1 MINNTRNLSKAT
13 IAKDVQDRF
22 DTPEGV
28 SVETTKA
35 FTDITDVTP
44 ATTDNYYEHLLNP
57 TKPKSKKEE
66 DNSSAKGTSNSPLS
80 VFSAMAEISP
90 DTNTIQT
97 AQSRPFDFTKYG
109 DGSGENL
116 GVVHTDAQMNRGRA
130 EDQSGWEQARN
141 AIGRVGL
148 NVLPEIV
155 SQVANILDVEDYVNT
170 DAEVGNW
177 LNTAM
182 QNVEKDVDEALPI
195 YRENPDKPLDY
206 KDSAWWF
213 ENGSS
218 LVKSAAAFAAVGF
231 ATGGAVSPL
240 FAEAGFMSKF
250 LNPNALKL
258 GSALTTA
265 TALNQA
271 EGIGI
276 ATDTFNQSYEQELL
290 KLQSSST
297 GSLLSPEEMDI
308 QAKEI
313 ASEKATSA
321 LNFNKWN
328 ILLNITSA
336 GLFMKTPTSINQLAK
351 QTNLK
356 NTLGHIGLEGGQEYL
371 EETINDISTNQALDD
386 SYGLGD
392 ALEYAATSKGI
403 ESGLLGFVGGAGQ
416 TGLTLAGKMVPMYN
430 NSAYNK
436 AYTDA
441 YNKIKGSDITDE
453 QKSAQAS
460 KEALEKAG
468 SNKSRVSAN
477 FLNDQRYIQQ
487 QKELVKYNNM
497 SNSEK
502 ITDVTTAFST
512 AKETT
517 ELQKQIATARN
528 LNETVK
534 ADELEKRLFSQQ
546 VYNAFETGTTD
557 GFTELYKGYKEL
569 NHEEANA
576 RGIYKEG
583 DETKPIYY
591 KKKAQQ
597 ALDTIDTLG
606 KIYIDSSK
614 YINNHQVYNLAEQK
628 LSTKN
633 TIADNKIKLD
643 NIVKQ
648 AEEDYKHIADIRL
661 GEGESSYRDIKSI
674 SGYNINKFP
683 VKFRFTSAY
692 KQIKSLNKAIED
704 LQDNVNTLQQVSDT
718 VTSSD
723 FQDQLAK
730 RIKNS
735 IKSDEKAVKQQEIKN
750 KAINTKLE
758 NKAIKT
764 NLETKV
770 VNTDKIIEEKPTTS
784 STNLP
789 VNENVVES
797 VTEIK
802 TTPTTK
808 ASTPINKT
816 IPKSIQNVKFPVFND
831 PGFDSMLSGTKNII
845 DSYDYYEEDKL
856 PQVEQVYNQLLSVK
870 DQFLT
875 SFPLKANEYNKT
887 LETLQTSI
895 DAIKSNIQGGIQDK
909 VVAKQNAQALMNS
922 FQEIPVNET
931 LESDNSPSTNP
942 NFEKADQ
949 QYQLL
954 KTVLGD
960 AFNQGIDNTEGEE
973 DYFRNIVNYLQDL
986 TTKDEVIN
994 YFIPLKNLFNVVT
1007 GSNIEGTYQEIMLS
1021 PLEQQEIINTLNKVA
1036 LFSVPQGT
1044 YTFELD
1050 SISKFMLEELNKVA
1064 SMQGVNTEDNGMS
1077 FTVYNE
1083 MASNLLAYLV
1093 KDYNVKFTSKK
1104 DKNGNPYIAVTKED
1118 VNNLLNTILDQRVLN
1133 PNIIKQ
1139 GTKVEFRGLDSVT
1152 LEDGSTLYA
1161 KDVDYANK
1169 PIGVF
1174 VDGSL
1179 VEGLY
1184 LHDPSWINVTNVDNT
1199 KEGIEADQAKLLAL
1213 KTYIIDNPQ
1222 IIHSTTITNRTAGV
1236 PILDS
1241 TGKSEPVGVRMPE
1254 VQVGIIQNGQVRLNR
1269 NEVASVLPHKF
1280 SEGKSVT
1287 IIPFGSNQ
1295 LALPAK
1301 RTKLNL
1307 DHRNSILSA
1316 VQLYIEGK
1324 PTNVTNRLKSEH
1336 NIDILTSIG
1345 LEQYMNMFINL
1356 GKLNAKTVNEYTLA
1370 LNTLNDGI
1378 VLTQFSNVK
1387 GIGTQLLF
1395 GEGSGIDVG
1404 YISKNKYVNQEGDLT
1419 TDLAQFSNHLEKLY
1433 NHVNLDLLGSD
1444 TVIPVIQGDD
1454 IITDYPDYDSFVK
1467 SIMLTPYLSLTLE
1480 DGTKV
1485 YSIQGRIHF
1494 DLDAVYN
1501 NKPSDINNVSY
1512 ENTDLNIER
1521 LSDLDKLT
1529 LEQKNQLKI
1538 QVKQKI
1544 DQLPNDVFFLTHLT
1558 QTNENLQ
1565 GILKNGLN
1573 TGIAIES
1580 TTNISSNKEGL
1591 YNTISSLID
1600 GKIRHADSS
1609 NLIILAFPK
1618 FLINEGAKKSEYT
1631 EAVSNYIAENYPSNF
1646 GKNIPNSFN
1655 IATFSNGEIQL
1666 LNENNINITPKFIP
1680 FETPDGRT
1688 INFNDVDLDEDFS
1701 LDIEESNKQ
1710 YSAGGRELNID
1721 ALEKASFSIKGVPLS
1736 TQISLIR
1743 TISNSVQTEII
1754 ENPSSSF
1761 NVAKQVNLFMQG
1773 LQLTKQQAYDQGFA
1787 RADKVAEQVDII
1799 TQPENVKLIINEVR
1813 TSLSKKKNIKIASDN
1828 SDEIE
1833 IETGDE
1839 NEKAF
1844 EQEFTVDPKVGMTDT
1859 IRLWFEGFTEKK
1871 IIKGEL
1877 RERTNMLGL
1886 KSFIPFDESYNDVLG
1901 LLAKS
1906 NTNTGYISPDVSMN
1920 RKFDTSTQVQPTY
1933 IVNIL
1938 NKLEEHIED
1947 KPYFLDVINKLRY
1960 AEPHVQNQFNSTFN
1974 VTHTNHIF
1982 LQDSY
1987 DSTEKIR
1994 QLKPIS
2000 SSARNVT
2007 NLVISE
2013 WQTSL
2018 KNTGFYTI
2026 NKEKVEVT
2034 KPVLDRFKSI
2044 YSSIVK
2050 GETIIT
2056 ESLLNAW
2063 LQPIGIVFPDN
2074 FYNRLD
2080 TKGLKQNDVVYSLMD
2095 MFTLPNG
2102 IFKNI
2107 HDRVVKFDNENP
2119 NALSLEDSNLY
2130 EDSSFKELANL
2141 ISYYRKDLFNKAFK
2155 NGNGDTVNGF
2165 TNAKRVI
2172 EQGLKLKS
2180 DIQQLWNLK
2189 KDVFS
2194 QDSTW
2199 LKGLLSTNQQ
2209 DINKEGLMYKY
2220 FNYFT
2225 VDSFKLKKNQKGK
2238 VVDTLKEKELERLSL
2253 GLFYNQGL
2261 SIGKTG
2267 TKIPI
2272 HKFLFNTMSDK
2283 AAVVGY
2289 QAPGR
2294 HYTFNQIVDQFGS
2307 VIKEEMNDKDKEYL
2321 VKTLFFPEM
2330 TRILK
2335 YQESIGTDNEV
2346 QIAEYSQG
2354 AGKFLMFPELNNIHS
2369 LFEGREVDAEGNITE
2384 QGLLKPNVLTEPRHM
2399 VSLKQAVYEH
2409 IMNEYQIKE
2418 ALWKK
2423 FDIITEYG
2431 GQPKLQYI
2439 DNSYL
2444 KAFPDADYKNTL
2456 FNYVVNYMVANMNFQ
2471 QLFIGDIA
2479 LYTKGNALSTSD
2491 NLGKRLASMSAG
2503 QTPYNNYNEKF
2514 NVLVVAD
2521 DVQKSTAFDYIQS
2534 SLIKVHGEEIGRE
2547 LSKGYEFLK
2556 ASDAQEYT
2564 SLEEHMNL
2572 LFAEGKISKDIKDS
2586 VIEYYNQTGELR
2598 KGDYKVVLQPTK
2610 PVYTNNFMRSA
2621 INSSLY
2627 IKSSSIPLIKSLT
2640 QGTELDKFREVLDNE
2655 DLNIQR
2661 IAFKTAVKIGQP
2673 KSVLNPFKEN
2683 GRVEFPTDFE
2693 YSIIRD
2699 IPRDGHGV
2707 QQAVPYDADN
2717 NIVNDGTQQAKE
2729 WLTNFMD
2736 VDGFIN
2742 PITGSKV
2749 KGRELNKT
2757 YIDLYSKLFT
2767 MKHSAL
2773 VKELAFDVNSGYI
2786 GNLPRLKKLIVD
2798 EGLSR
2803 NYNSNDVQSMELNDL
2818 EDKFTV
2824 PLWLNNSDS
2833 KIVSLLNSIVDNRI
2847 RKRKFRGKSLVLASN
2862 TGLQTIEQFQGNGIT
2877 TIPGFNGTPKATYN
2891 SDGQM
2896 VSAEILIPFKFW
2908 DNKGKA
2914 LSLNQF
2920 INEEGTIDLTKLPED
2935 LLEIFGY
2942 RIPTSGV
2949 NLMSNLKIV
2958 GFLPE
2963 GYGDIVI
2970 APADFIEQMGSDFD
2984 VDKLY
2989 THMYN
2994 TYYNEEEN
3002 TLVKLDQT
3010 HVDRFNNIKKSINLL
3025 NNRINKLEEGG
3036 IKSIEDN
3043 RLAYELRRRVREFR
3057 NSTISSLDN
3066 PEEMLIQNQ
3075 LLDLHKAVLNNPSI
3089 DVQSARMKPLSFGE
3103 LPQLAKDFAK
3113 GLNSK
3118 FFTVTNDS
3126 YQKMKYLSARSG
3138 KSAVGN
3144 FSLNMVFNSV
3154 VQQVEQP
3161 MNFMDGDNRIIYN
3174 IGGQQSNFIN
3184 DIKTINGSKFKSDVH
3199 EAFMASALDN
3209 ENEQLL
3215 GKLNIN
3221 NETFDFI
3228 RAGVQLGYDENT
3240 IITLINQP
3248 IIKDYVEKTGLNI
3261 AVKSDEFGDRQKL
3274 AIKTLNIEQL
3284 KENINTQVI
3293 DTDEQKAILS
3303 FFLTLSLKGKEL
3315 KTLQSA
3321 INSDS
3326 SGIGKNMFYSM
3337 RKAEQILNL
3346 QTKTS
3351 ISHASELIGDYIDL
3365 NTNPE
3370 YNNLSTTLGKSW
3382 IKERIKEGYFKQG
3395 HTLIKPNTLGGLAGV
3410 YGTIFNT
3417 QLWSQLY
3424 PYTDSKLYSI
3434 ITSVQQGKQD
3444 RKESINEESKELQ
3457 ESVTNYKSL
3466 MISNAYD
3473 LAGSYN
3479 NIFEARQDLLFDS
3492 LTHMSLGSIIS
3503 NLRTT
3508 NTYTNPFLDRLQ
3520 IGRSSTG
3527 IDVTGKVPTDINY
3540 YNASS
3545 NEYDEEILLKTVIDM
3560 ITNPKPLGEFNG
3572 QSLDT
3577 RSLMEKLATHQFITG
3592 GIQKS
3597 SQFVKYIPFEY
3608 LKQIGYYDDLKTN
3621 SRLGQ
3626 TDIGVKSIKD
3636 IYRTQMVQHFP
3647 ESYYDSALD
3656 NVNDIITDGRLLPVE
3671 KLYNDIVVKKDSL
3684 SDRFLIFKQDP
3695 ITEDYFQI
3703 DNLGSNGLMEW
3714 DINAGFAGKSN
3725 IWLNQVEQ
3733 RNEPE
3738 YIHTLPVLD
3747 TIDKPIKPL
3756 TKVGDIIEVDFDF
3769 DDNNITVQAEVVSI
3783 DKYTINDGRT
3793 YNYNVVLRNTKSG
3806 KIYDFH
3812 SDSDGI
3818 VFSTISDSGKVAASV
3833 GTYMKISLPSDNQR
3847 VVISEEYIPVE
3858 DNEIANFLRID
3869 RSTLHDVTPN
3879 VYNRE
3884 TKSLIQQY
3892 GLDDSNISIT
3902 SKYTG
3907 ILEQTIQTNPNP
3919 ITVQFAK
3926 ELLQVVDYIAET
3938 PLYINTRL
3946 KAKGITY
3953 TTRITGEPVRIEI
3966 NPTVIKSDLELQN
3979 ILIEEMTHAVLK
3991 QELRK
3996 DNSEFV
4002 NNIDN
4007 IRNQII
4013 DSLSEQE
4020 EKEFEDFQNRV
4031 RKNLPLKGG
4040 KEKEFY
4046 YNLINNDEF
4055 VAGAI
4060 KDKSFQQY
4068 LNNQEGTN
4076 TTKSLWSKFIDSIK
4090 KLLVKLGVNDN
4101 STLGA
4106 VIDNT
4111 LSLFKNVDKTLA
4123 KSLTSPKYIRTVE
4136 WVNEKFN
4143 LSTDD
4148 GILLSKLNANEI
4160 VGFINSYI
4168 VNIEAKVIEGDKIL
4182 VESKTVKNLVQD
4194 FAVDYSEMEYND
4206 SQTNNNEGIGGSL
4219 KIYLENIQDRI
4230 NRLSTNIT
4238 KAEQAHDNTRVAE
4251 LMERRNKETLRIEDI
4266 KDVAS
4271 VAALADK
4278 GREDLDLVN
4287 NIMNRPMTSEDINY
4301 TRSIVNFWRNAREN
4315 IFQEKHK
4322 SSKILTE
4329 MYGAI
4334 EGTAD
4339 VMHDKLFGI
4348 EKTYLEGFIKQQFGK
4363 DASIDDIFNKYKDIS
4378 WDKANLRDIS
4388 QYDNLLLNSVWSSI
4402 KEANINALT
4411 EGEVK
4416 IEALNESLQKVLPQ
4430 LKQLNKKSPFEL
4442 FRQLTASGKKTNQLV
4457 KPFTHSFYKDR
4468 YKEYNNVIK
4477 NNNTTTLNN
4486 YANWISNNGVNTKL
4500 ASVFPADG
4508 KITDEVNK
4516 AREDL
4521 KAQLGTG
4528 IYNQWFKNQQ
4538 KKLNKYETNKEGYL
4552 NYLMGEYK
4560 MTKLDEIKTNK
4571 DAINRYQFWL
4581 KLNSPY
4587 NLNDVIFKGKKLD
4600 KDLVN
4605 YNSQNYY
4612 EMVPKDENYL
4622 DSNYQTI
4629 SNDENLLQFYDQL
4642 NSLFTDLAYYVPEN
4656 QQKVIAY
4663 GGIPSIEKSLFEMYS
4678 DKGMELG
4685 FAPIYNTF
4693 IQSMQ
4698 TSFNESS
4705 ISATD
4710 FATGK
4715 PRQDMRIP
4723 ILKDNYS
4730 RIMEYVSAQEAE
4742 YIVRKQTFPS
4752 PETIKGF
4759 EEDIV
4764 AQIAEE
4770 TSFDLGKVAKVY
4782 TALVMAYKHKASLQ
4796 DTINIANN
4804 VMGSYGETILR
4815 PDGTPLTNRV
4825 TGQSEKKLEAESF
4838 IKTKQAFDS
4847 YVQNV
4852 LYGNIK
4858 EEEGKGKII
4867 YTKAD
4872 KNRQKELEL
4881 LLEELEVNYQTG
4893 NMEESLYESTKT
4905 TLEDQLNNLGKT
4917 LIYSKAGDN
4926 ILKYL
4931 QLKLMGWNALGGLGN
4946 MAFGWI
4952 ANTIESAGGVH
4963 FNQKD
4968 LAYAYKLTGNSVLK
4982 NWTFNKV
4989 QTETAEKIRNMMD
5002 TMDVLKD
5009 SSYELYTDSVKGE
5022 LATKLKFLSPFNISQ
5037 RSEYLN
5043 QAPLM
5048 IALFRNTEVD
5058 TDKGKINLYEGFN
5071 KDGSWNTAEYGD
5083 APTELINRTRIKLDK
5098 LIVQVHGNYDNL
5110 SPIQAKRN
5118 ILGRAASQFRNFLFE
5133 AYYTRFENERFDP
5146 NLDQTVKG
5154 RYKSVVT
5161 TWSNSNKVKFGSEV
5175 LKGILNQV
5183 TFGRFNI
5190 GDFNSLKNDNI
5201 KDIDVINM
5209 KKVAMEAALAI
5220 EVQLFLLLLTGFGKD
5235 EDDEDGIYNV
5245 LFNQGVRMRTD
5256 LLLYINPNE
5265 AKNIIKDL
5273 IPAMSVLKD
5282 TTDWFSAVG
5291 GLIWGEDTIQTG
5303 VHEGNSKVGTATA
5316 KMIPFVAKVYSTYN
5330 SASQSFTK

>member
-13 IAKDVQDRF
+13 VAKDVQDRF

-28 SVETTKA
+28 SVETTRD
-35 FTDITDVTP
+35 FNDITDVVP
-44 ATTDNYYEHLLNP
+44 ATTDNYYESVLNP
-57 TKPKSKKEE
+57 TKPKSTKKGE
-66 DNSSAKGTSNSPLS
+66 DTPQKGASNSPLS
-80 VFSAMAEISP
+80 VFSAMAEVSP
-90 DTNTIQT
+90 NVHNIQT

-109 DGSGENL
+109 DGTGENL
-116 GVVHTDAQMNRGRA
+116 GVIHTDAQMNKGRA
-130 EDQSGWEQARN
+130 EDQSGWVQAKN
-141 AIGRVGL
+141 AIGRVGA
-148 NVLPEIV
+148 NILPEIV
-155 SQVANILDVEDYVNT
+155 SQVANVLDVEDYVNT

-182 QNVEKDVDEALPI
+182 QNVQQDVNEALPI

-206 KDSAWWF
+206 KDSAWWY
-213 ENGSS
+213 ENGSE
-218 LVKSAAAFAAVGF
+218 LVKSAAAFAAVGY
-231 ATGGAVSPL
+231 ATAGAVSPL
-240 FAEAGFMSKF
+240 FAEGRLMSKF
-250 LNPNALKL
+250 LNPEGLKI

-265 TALNQA
+265 VGLNQA

-276 ATDTFNQSYEQELL
+276 ATDTFKQSYEQELL
-290 KLQSSST
+290 KLQSGES
-297 GSLLSPEEMDI
+297 GSILSPEEMDS
-308 QAKEI
+308 QARQI

-336 GLFMKTPTSINQLAK
+336 GLFMKTPTSINELAK
-351 QTNLK
+351 KTNLK
-356 NTLGHIGLEGGQEYL
+356 NTIGHILGEGGQEYT
-371 EETINDISTNQALDD
+371 EETINDISTQQALDD
-386 SYGLGD
+386 NYSFAD
-392 ALEYAATSKGI
+392 ALEYAGTSKGI

-416 TGLTLAGKMVPMYN
+416 TGVTLAGKMIPMYN
-430 NSAYNK
+430 NVAYNK
-436 AYTDA
+436 AYTDS
-441 YNKIKGSDITDE
+441 YNKIQGNDITDE

-460 KEALEKAG
+460 KEALEKVG

-477 FLNDQRYIQQ
+477 FLNNQRYIEQ
-487 QKELVKYNNM
+487 QKELVKYNGM
-497 SNSEK
+497 SNAEK
-502 ITDVTTAFST
+502 VSDVTTAFNT
-512 AKETT
+512 VQETT
-517 ELQKQIATARN
+517 RLQKEIATARDN
-528 LNETVK
+528 NENAK

-546 VYNAFETGTTD
+546 VYQAFETGTTD
-557 GFTELYKGYKEL
+557 GFTDLYKGYKEL
-569 NHEEANA
+569 NHEEASA

-583 DETKPIYY
+583 DETKPTYY
-591 KKKAQQ
+591 KKKAQE

-606 KIYIDSSK
+606 RIYIDSSK
-614 YINNHQVYNLAEQK
+614 YINNHQVYDLQEQK
-628 LSTKN
+628 YSTKN
-633 TIADNKIKLD
+633 TIATNKAKLD
-643 NIVKQ
+643 SLVKL
-648 AEEDYKHIADIRL
+648 AEDDYRHVADIRL
-661 GEGESSYRDIKSI
+661 GEGTGEYRDAKKV
-674 SGYNINKFP
+674 SGYDINKFP

-704 LQDNVNTLQQVSDT
+704 LQDNVNTLQNVTNT
-718 VTSSD
+718 VTSSE

-730 RIKNS
+730 RIRSSVKA
-735 IKSDEKAVKQQEIKN
+735 DEKAVKQQEIKN
-750 KAINTKLE
+750 KATNTKLE
-758 NKAIKT
+758 NKTIKT

-770 VNTDKIIEEKPTTS
+770 VDTAEEVAEQKPTTS

-789 VNENVVES
+789 VNESVRESSTQTES
-797 VTEIK
+797 VPVAKVTK
-802 TTPTTK
+802 T
-808 ASTPINKT
+808 INKT
-816 IPKSIQNVKFPVFND
+816 VPKSVQNVTFPTFND
-831 PGFDSMLSGTKNII
+831 PGFDGMLKATKDII
-845 DSYDYYEEDKL
+845 DSKDYYEEDKI
-856 PQVEQVYNQLLSVK
+856 PQIEQVQKQLISAK

-895 DAIKSNIQGGIQDK
+895 DTLKGNIAGESQNK

-922 FQEIPVNET
+922 FQETPT
-931 LESDNSPSTNP
+931 DDSLESNQAPSTSP
-942 NFEKADQ
+942 NFEKADA

-954 KTVLGD
+954 KTVLAD

-973 DYFRNIVNYLQDL
+973 EYFRNIVNYLQDL
-986 TTKDEVIN
+986 TTKDQVIE

-1007 GSNIEGTYQEIMLS
+1007 GSNIEGTYQELMLS
-1021 PLEQQEIINTLNKVA
+1021 PLEQQEVINTLNKVA
-1036 LFSVPQGT
+1036 LFSVPTGT

-1050 SISKFMLEELNKVA
+1050 SISKRMLEELNKVA
-1064 SMQGVNTEDNGMS
+1064 KMQGVNAEDNGMA

-1083 MASNLLAYLV
+1083 TASNLLAYLV
-1093 KDYNVKFTSKK
+1093 KDYNVHFTPKK
-1104 DKNGNPYIAVTKED
+1104 DKNGNPYVEVTKKD
-1118 VNNLLNTILDQRVLN
+1118 VDNLLNTMLDQRVLN
-1133 PNIIKQ
+1133 PNSLKE
-1139 GTKVEFRGLDSVT
+1139 GKVVEFRGLDSVT

-1169 PIGVF
+1169 PVGVF
-1174 VDGSL
+1174 MDGSL

-1184 LHDPSWINVTNVDNT
+1184 LHDPSWIDVTNVENT
-1199 KEGIEADQAKLLAL
+1199 KEGIEADRAKLLAL

-1222 IIHSTTITNRTAGV
+1222 IIHTTTITNRTPGV

-1241 TGKSEPVGVRMPE
+1241 TGQVEPVGVRMPN
-1254 VQVGIIQNGQVRLNR
+1254 VQVGLVQNGQIRLNR
-1269 NEVASVLPHKF
+1269 NEVAKVLPHNLQ
-1280 SEGKSVT
+1280 EGRSVT
-1287 IIPFGSNQ
+1287 IIPFGSGQ
-1295 LALPAK
+1295 LALPTK
-1301 RTKLNL
+1301 RAKLNE
-1307 DHRNSILSA
+1307 DYKQSILSA
-1316 VQLYIEGK
+1316 VQLYIDGK
-1324 PTNVTNRLKSEH
+1324 QTNVTNRLKAEH
-1336 NIDILTSIG
+1336 QIDILTAIG

-1370 LNTLNDGI
+1370 LNTLNDGV

-1404 YISKNKYVNQEGDLT
+1404 YISKAKYQAQEGDLI
-1419 TDLAQFSNHLEKLY
+1419 TDLAQFRIHLDKLFT
-1433 NHVNLDLLGSD
+1433 HVNLDLLGTD
-1444 TVIPVIQGDD
+1444 TTIPVIQGND
-1454 IITDYPDYDSFVK
+1454 ITVEYPSYDEFVK
-1467 SIMLTPYLSLTLE
+1467 NIMLTPYLALNLE
-1480 DGTKV
+1480 DGSTV

-1494 DLDAVYN
+1494 DLDSVYD
-1501 NKPSDINNVSY
+1501 NKLSEVDNVSY
-1512 ENTDLNIER
+1512 EVEG
-1521 LSDLDKLT
+1521 KEEVV
-1529 LEQKNQLKI
+1529 EQ
-1538 QVKQKI
+1538 
-1544 DQLPNDVFFLTHLT
+1544 
-1558 QTNENLQ
+1558 
-1565 GILKNGLN
+1565 
-1573 TGIAIES
+1573 
-1580 TTNISSNKEGL
+1580 
-1591 YNTISSLID
+1591 
-1600 GKIRHADSS
+1600 
-1609 NLIILAFPK
+1609 PK
-1618 FLINEGAKKSEYT
+1618 YT
-1631 EAVSNYIAENYPSNF
+1631 
-1646 GKNIPNSFN
+1646 
-1655 IATFSNGEIQL
+1655 
-1666 LNENNINITPKFIP
+1666 P
-1680 FETPDGRT
+1680 FTTPDGRV
-1688 INFNDVDLDEDFS
+1688 IDFNDVDDDFS
-1701 LDIEESNKQ
+1701 PATDETSKV
-1710 YSAGGRELNID
+1710 YSAGGRELDID

-1743 TISNSVQTEII
+1743 TISNSIQTEII
-1754 ENPSSSF
+1754 ENPASSF

-1787 RADKVAEQVDII
+1787 KADKVAEQVDIL
-1799 TQPENVKLIINEVR
+1799 TKPENVKIITNEVR
-1813 TSLSKKKNIKIASDN
+1813 VTLSKKKNVKVASDN

-1871 IIKGEL
+1871 LIRGEL

-1901 LLAKS
+1901 ILAKS
-1906 NTNTGYISPDVSMN
+1906 NTNSGYISPDTELN
-1920 RKFDTSTQVQPTY
+1920 RKFDTSNQVQPVY
-1933 IVNIL
+1933 IVNTL
-1938 NKLEEHIED
+1938 NKLEEHIGD
-1947 KPYFLDVINKLRY
+1947 KPYFLDVITKLRY
-1960 AEPHVQNQFNSTFN
+1960 AEPHIQNQFNSTFN

-1987 DSTEKIR
+1987 DATEKIR
-1994 QLKPIS
+1994 ELKPIS

-2026 NKEKVEVT
+2026 NNERIEVT
-2034 KPVLDRFKSI
+2034 KPVLDRFKDT

-2050 GETIIT
+2050 GETVIS
-2056 ESLLNAW
+2056 EAVLNNW

-2080 TKGLKQNDVVYSLMD
+2080 TKGLKQNDVVYSLQE

-2107 HDRVVKFDNENP
+2107 HDRVVKFDKENP

-2130 EDSSFKELANL
+2130 EDSSFKELGNL

-2199 LKGLLSTNQQ
+2199 LNGLLSTNQQ
-2209 DINKEGLMYKY
+2209 EINKEGLMYKY

-2253 GLFYNQGL
+2253 GLFYNKGL
-2261 SIGKTG
+2261 SIGKVG
-2267 TKIPI
+2267 TKLPI

-2294 HYTFNQIVDQFGS
+2294 HYTFNQVMDQYGT
-2307 VIKEEMNDKDKEYL
+2307 VIKEEMYDKDKEFL

-2335 YQESIGTDNEV
+2335 FQESVGTDNEV
-2346 QIAEYSQG
+2346 QIAEYAQG

-2369 LFEGREVDAEGNITE
+2369 LFDGREVDADGNITE
-2384 QGLLKPNVLTEPRHM
+2384 QGLLKANVLTEPRHM
-2399 VSLKQAVYEH
+2399 VTLKQAVYNH
-2409 IMNEYQIKE
+2409 VMNEYQIKE
-2418 ALWKK
+2418 DLWKK

-2431 GQPKLQYI
+2431 GEPKLQYV
-2439 DNSYL
+2439 DNSYS
-2444 KAFPDADYKNTL
+2444 KAFPDANYKNTL
-2456 FNYVVNYMVANMNFQ
+2456 FNYIVNYMVANMNFQ

-2503 QTPYNNYNEKF
+2503 QTPYNNYNESF

-2521 DVQKSTAFDYIQS
+2521 DVQRSTSFNYIQDI
-2534 SLIKVHGEEIGRE
+2534 LIKAHGEERGRE
-2547 LSKGYEFLK
+2547 LAKGYESLK

-2564 SLEEHMNL
+2564 SLEEHVHLM
-2572 LFAEGKISKDIKDS
+2572 FAEGKISKDKRDS
-2586 VIEYYNQTGELR
+2586 IIDYYNKTGEINR
-2598 KGDYKVVLQPTK
+2598 IDQKIVLQPTK
-2610 PVYTNNFMRSA
+2610 PVYTNNFMRSG

-2640 QGTELDKFREVLDNE
+2640 LGTELDKFRQVLDNKN
-2655 DLNIQR
+2655 LNIQR

-2673 KSVLNPFKEN
+2673 KSVLNPFKED
-2683 GRVEFPTDFE
+2683 GSVEFPTDFE

-2707 QQAVPYDADN
+2707 QQAVPYDPDN

-2736 VDGFIN
+2736 VEGFVN
-2742 PITGSKV
+2742 PITGEKET
-2749 KGRELNKT
+2749 GRYLNEIYT
-2757 YIDLYSKLFT
+2757 GVYSKLFT
-2767 MKHSAL
+2767 MKHSNL
-2773 VKELAFDVNSGYI
+2773 VRELAFDVNTGHI
-2786 GNLPRLKKLIVD
+2786 GNLARLKKIIID

-2803 NYNSNDVQSMELNDL
+2803 NYNSNDVQSMELNDI

-2862 TGLQTIEQFQGNGIT
+2862 TGLQTIEQFKGNGIVSL
-2877 TIPGFNGTPKATYN
+2877 PGFDGKPKATYN
-2891 SDGQM
+2891 SEGQM
-2896 VSAEILIPFKFW
+2896 TSAEILIPFKFW
-2908 DNKGKA
+2908 NNKGKA
-2914 LSLNQF
+2914 LSLVNF
-2920 INEEGTIDLTKLPED
+2920 IAEDGTIDLTKLPED

-2949 NLMSNLKIV
+2949 NLMSNLKVV

-2994 TYYNEEEN
+2994 TYYDS
-3002 TLVKLDQT
+3002 TTGQLTKLDQS
-3010 HVDRFNNIKKSINLL
+3010 HVDRYNKVKGSIKLL
-3025 NNRINKLEEGG
+3025 NNRIAKLEEGG

-3043 RLAYELRRRVREFR
+3043 RLAYELKDRVRFLREGDV
-3057 NSTISSLDN
+3057 SILSDV
-3066 PEEMLIQNQ
+3066 EEQLLQNQ
-3075 LLDLHKAVLNNPSI
+3075 LLDLHKAVLNNPSV
-3089 DVQSARMKPLSFGE
+3089 DVQSARVKPLSFGD

-3113 GLNSK
+3113 GLNSRY
-3118 FFTVTNDS
+3118 FTVLNDS

-3161 MNFMDGDNRIIYN
+3161 MNFMDGDDRIVYN
-3174 IGGQQSNFIN
+3174 IGGQQSNYIN
-3184 DIKTINGSKFKSDVH
+3184 DIKTINGLKFKSDVH

-3248 IIKDYVEKTGLNI
+3248 VIKDYVEKTGLNQP
-3261 AVKSDEFGDRQKL
+3261 VKSDEFNDKHKL
-3274 AIKTLNIEQL
+3274 TIKTLNVEAL
-3284 KENINTQVI
+3284 KENINTEVI

-3315 KTLQSA
+3315 KILQSA

-3351 ISHASELIGDYIDL
+3351 VSHASRLIGDYIDL
-3365 NTNPE
+3365 NSNPE
-3370 YNNLSTTLGKSW
+3370 YNSLSTTLGKAW
-3382 IKERIKEGYFKQG
+3382 IKEKIKEGYYRQG
-3395 HTLIKPNTLGGLAGV
+3395 HTMIKPNTLGGLAGV
-3410 YGTIFNT
+3410 YGTVFNT

-3424 PYTDSKLYSI
+3424 PYTDAKLYSI
-3434 ITSVQQGKQD
+3434 ITSIQQGKQD

-3466 MISNAYD
+3466 MISNVYD
-3473 LAGSYN
+3473 LAGNYN
-3479 NIFEARQDLLFDS
+3479 NVFEARKDLLFDS
-3492 LTHMSLGSIIS
+3492 LEHMSLGSIIS
-3503 NLRTT
+3503 DLRTK
-3508 NTYTNPFLDRLQ
+3508 NIYTNPFLDRLQ

-3560 ITNPKPLGEFNG
+3560 ITNPKPLGEYNG

-3577 RSLMEKLATHQFITG
+3577 KDLMEKLATHQFITG

-3608 LKQIGYYDDLKTN
+3608 LKQIGYYDDLKAN

-3626 TDIGVKSIKD
+3626 TDIGVKSMKD

-3647 ESYYDSALD
+3647 ESYYDPALD

-3671 KLYNDIVVKKDSL
+3671 KLYNDIVVKKDAL
-3684 SDRFLIFKQDP
+3684 SDRYLIFKQDP

-3725 IWLNQVEQ
+3725 IWLNQVEE

-3738 YIHTLPVLD
+3738 AIQTYSEIV
-3747 TIDKPIKPL
+3747 
-3756 TKVGDIIEVDFDF
+3756 
-3769 DDNNITVQAEVVSI
+3769 NTVQ
-3783 DKYTINDGRT
+3783 
-3793 YNYNVVLRNTKSG
+3793 
-3806 KIYDFH
+3806 
-3812 SDSDGI
+3812 
-3818 VFSTISDSGKVAASV
+3818 
-3833 GTYMKISLPSDNQR
+3833 
-3847 VVISEEYIPVE
+3847 EEYVPIE
-3858 DNEIANFLRID
+3858 DDEIANFLQID
-3869 RSTLHDVTPN
+3869 RSILEDITPN

-3892 GLDDSNISIT
+3892 GLDNSNISIT
-3902 SKYTG
+3902 EKYTG
-3907 ILEQTIQTNPNP
+3907 ILEQTIQTNNNP
-3919 ITVQFAK
+3919 ITIQFAK
-3926 ELLQVVDYIAET
+3926 ELLQVVNYIAET
-3938 PLYINTRL
+3938 PLYLNTRL
-3946 KAKGITY
+3946 KAKGVTY
-3953 TTRITGEPVRIEI
+3953 TTNITGEPVRIEI
-3966 NPTVIKSDLELQN
+3966 NPNKIKSDLEMQN
-3979 ILIEEMTHAVLK
+3979 VMIEEMTHAVLK
-3991 QELRK
+3991 QELK
-3996 DNSEFV
+3996 NEDSVFT
-4002 NNIDN
+4002 NNINDL
-4007 IRNQII
+4007 RNDVIA
-4013 DSLSEQE
+4013 SLTHE
-4020 EKEFEDFQNRV
+4020 EKLEFKKVVDKV
-4031 RKNLPLKGG
+4031 KKNLPLKEG

-4055 VAGAI
+4055 VTGSI
-4060 KDKSFQQY
+4060 KDKSFQQH
-4068 LNNQEGTN
+4068 LNNQEGSYTV
-4076 TTKSLWSKFIDSIK
+4076 KSLWSKFIDSIK
-4090 KLLVKLGVNDN
+4090 KLLVKLGVTEN

-4111 LSLFKNVDKTLA
+4111 LSLFKGIDKSLA
-4123 KSLTSPKYIRTVE
+4123 KSLTSPKYTRTVE
-4136 WVNEKFN
+4136 WVNSKFN
-4143 LSTDD
+4143 LTDEL
-4148 GILLSKLNANEI
+4148 GTPLEKLNANEI
-4160 VGFINSYI
+4160 AGFINSYI
-4168 VNIEAKVIEGDKIL
+4168 VNLNASVDNGLVI
-4182 VESKTVKNLVQD
+4182 VESNTVKDLVQD
-4194 FAVDYSEMEYND
+4194 FAVDYSDMNYND
-4206 SQTNNNEGIGGSL
+4206 FQSNTNEGMGGSL

-4238 KAEQAHDNTRVAE
+4238 KAEQIHDNTKVAE
-4251 LMERRNKETLRIEDI
+4251 LMDRRNKEALRIDDI

-4278 GREDLDLVN
+4278 GKEDLDLVN
-4287 NIMNRPMTSEDINY
+4287 TIMNRPMTSEDINY
-4301 TRSIVNFWRNAREN
+4301 TRSIINFWREAREN

-4322 SSKILTE
+4322 TSKILTE

-4363 DASIDDIFNKYKDIS
+4363 DASIDDIFTKYKDIS

-4388 QYDNLLLNSVWSSI
+4388 QYDNLLLNSIWSSV

-4411 EGEVK
+4411 EGEAK
-4416 IEALNESLQKVLPQ
+4416 IEALNISLQKVLPQ
-4430 LKQLNKKSPFEL
+4430 LKQLNAKSPFEL
-4442 FRQLTASGKKTNQLV
+4442 FRQLTESGKKTSQLV

-4468 YKEYNNVIK
+4468 YKEYNNVVK
-4477 NNNTTTLNN
+4477 NNNTTTLSS

-4500 ASVFPADG
+4500 SKVFPADN
-4508 KITDEVNK
+4508 KVTAEVTQ
-4516 AREDL
+4516 AREAL
-4521 KAQLGTG
+4521 KIELGTG

-4538 KKLNKYETNKEGYL
+4538 RKLSKYETNKEGYL

-4560 MTKLDEIKTNK
+4560 VSKLDDLKTNK
-4571 DAINRYQFWL
+4571 DAMSRYQFWL

-4587 NLNDVIFKGKKLD
+4587 MLNDVIFTDKKLD
-4600 KDLVN
+4600 KDLIN
-4605 YNSQNYY
+4605 YNSHQYY
-4612 EMVPKDENYL
+4612 EMVPKDSEYL

-4629 SNDENLLQFYDQL
+4629 SNDENLLEFYDQL
-4642 NSLFTDLAYYVPEN
+4642 NSLFTDLAYYVPAN
-4656 QQKVIAY
+4656 QQKIIAY
-4663 GGIPSIEKSLFEMYS
+4663 GGIPSIEKSLFELYS

-4698 TSFNESS
+4698 TSYNESS

-4730 RIMEYVSAQEAE
+4730 RIMDYVAAKEAE
-4742 YIVRKQTFPS
+4742 YIVREKASPS
-4752 PETIKGF
+4752 SEILKGF

-4782 TALVMAYKHKASLQ
+4782 TALVMAHKHKASLQ

-4825 TGQSEKKLEAESF
+4825 TGQSEKKAEAESF
-4838 IKTKQAFDS
+4838 IKTKQSFDS

-4852 LYGNIK
+4852 MYGNIK

-4872 KNRQKELEL
+4872 KNRQRELEK
-4881 LLEELEVNYQTG
+4881 LLEELEVNYATG
-4893 NMEESLYESTKT
+4893 DMEVSLYESTKS
-4905 TLEDQLNNLGKT
+4905 TLEDQLNSLGKT
-4917 LIYSKAGDN
+4917 LIYSKGGDN

-4952 ANTIESAGGVH
+4952 ANTIEGAGGVH

-5048 IALFRNTEVD
+5048 IALFRNTEVE
-5058 TDKGKINLYEGFN
+5058 TEKGKINLYEGFN

-5118 ILGRAASQFRNFLFE
+5118 VLGRAASQFRNFLFE
-5133 AYYTRFENERFDP
+5133 AYYTRFENERYDP

-5154 RYKSVVT
+5154 RYRSVATVYGKS
-5161 TWSNSNKVKFGSEV
+5161 KLFGSFDPERGEGEG
-5175 LKGILNQV
+5175 LFGNQTFINNALRELV
-5183 TFGRFNI
+5183 TQITFGKFNI
-5190 GDFNSLKNDNI
+5190 SNIGNRESLSE
-5201 KDIDVINM
+5201 IDVINF

-5235 EDDEDGIYNV
+5235 EDDEDGVYNV
-5245 LFNQGVRMRTD
+5245 LFNQGTRMRTD

-5273 IPAMSVLKD
+5273 IPAMSVVKD
-5282 TTDWFSAVG
+5282 ASDWFSAVR
-5291 GLIWGEDTIQTG
+5291 GLIQGEDTIQTG
-5303 VHEGNSKVGTATA
+5303 VHEGNSKLGTATA

-5330 SASQSFTK
+5330 SASQSFDKNR